1 MSSFVVG
8 LYGRDEALHAYLT
21 RMLSDISVR
30 GKSIEIRQI
39 QDLPQVRQVHLL
51 VLEASRN
58 PEVRHI
64 QR

>member
-8 LYGRDEALHAYLT
+8 LYGRDEALYAHLT

-39 QDLPQVRQVHLL
+39 
-51 VLEASRN
+51 
-58 PEVRHI
+58 
-64 QR
+64 

>member
-8 LYGRDEALHAYLT
+8 LYGRDEALHAHLT

-39 QDLPQVRQVHLL
+39 
-51 VLEASRN
+51 
-58 PEVRHI
+58 
-64 QR
+64 